1 MKNRL
6 IPHQTVRHFDSIE
19 QEAWLALW
27 RTYDRLRAIEDELF
41 AHWEL
46 TPQQYN
52 VLRLLKADHPQP
64 MATLSLMARLVS
76 RAPDITRMLDK
87 LELRKLIS
95 RSKRKT
101 DRRSVMINITSAGLA
116 LLHEI
121 SEPLQAA
128 HEKQLGHLSGADLK
142 TLLKL
147 LHAVRLPHET
157 EGSPWKL

>member
-6 IPHQTVRHFDSIE
+6 VPHQTVRHFDSIE

-64 MATLSLMARLVS
+64 MAT
-76 RAPDITRMLDK
+76 
-87 LELRKLIS
+87 
-95 RSKRKT
+95 
-101 DRRSVMINITSAGLA
+101 
-116 LLHEI
+116 
-121 SEPLQAA
+121 
-128 HEKQLGHLSGADLK
+128 
-142 TLLKL
+142 
-147 LHAVRLPHET
+147 
-157 EGSPWKL
+157 